1 MEEATANGL
10 TVDEIVDRLRAYHT
24 GPLPRQIILKV
35 RAWGKYYGDVSL
47 QTITLIQVK
56 NRETLQELM
65 NEPEFEGLLH
75 PFAPAEEKA
84 LAVVATE
91 DLDALYEV
99 LAERNIEVEESLE

>member
-1 MEEATANGL
+1 MLKHNAG
-10 TVDEIVDRLRAYHT
+10 DF
-24 GPLPRQIILKV
+24 PRWLAPNQV
-35 RAWGKYYGDVSL
+35 RI
-47 QTITLIQVK
+47 ITLNDDAARNDNAKPIV
-56 NRETLQELM
+56 NEPRA
-65 NEPEFEGLLH
+65 NVVRVEPEFEGLLH